1 MMLLSVVLSVWYNR
15 ALRTCARRLA
25 EFLYMREFVFLVF
38 EAWDLVKHDDAVTAA
53 VVSLP
58 VCIRQVIS
66 SQRGIVVI
74 KS

>member
-1 MMLLSVVLSVWYNR
+1 ML
-15 ALRTCARRLA
+15 
-25 EFLYMREFVFLVF
+25 EFVFLVF
-38 EAWDLVKHDDAVTAA
+38 EAWNLVKHDDAVTAA

-66 SQRGIVVI
+66 SQRSIVVI